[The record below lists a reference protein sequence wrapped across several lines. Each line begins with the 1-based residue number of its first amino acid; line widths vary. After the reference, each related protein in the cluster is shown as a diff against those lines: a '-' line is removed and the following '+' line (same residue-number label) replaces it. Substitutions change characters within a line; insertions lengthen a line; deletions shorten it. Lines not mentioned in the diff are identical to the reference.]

1 MTDTTQSMINSL
13 TNCVSARTCV
23 AMNFDLH
30 IGNEKIKTSFIKK
43 NNDEIAELYNIE
55 GRKVLKNV
63 FELNCCEFGNL
74 K

>member
-1 MTDTTQSMINSL
+1 MTDSKQSMINLL

-23 AMNFDLH
+23 AMNFHLH
-30 IGNEKIKTSFIKK
+30 SDNEKIETSFIKR
-43 NNDEIAELYNIE
+43 NNDEIAEFYNIE
-55 GRKVLKNV
+55 GREVLKNV